1 MKDRKILIVGHRAS
15 GTTCSVDAVL
25 REQGLTREDV
35 ILIESAED
43 LKKYEEEIKQSAPK
57 KPFQHD
63 PMSKPFVIDDLH
75 SKYLEDG
82 YIPSIKELNK
92 HPFDKFIGGKKK
104 RKK

>member
-1 MKDRKILIVGHRAS
+1 MKDRKILIVGHGAS

-25 REQGLTREDV
+25 REQDLTREDV

-57 KPFQHD
+57 KPFQHN
-63 PMSKPFVIDDLH
+63 PMRKPFVLH
-75 SKYLEDG
+75 IKYLEDG